1 MKRLFCMLIL
11 GVSGLAGAGELE
23 NADKF
28 LTAKAYDKALPIYAR
43 LAEAGNPEAQ
53 FRLGEM
59 YWYGDG
65 TAVDIRAATG
75 WMQKAAA
82 RGHAGAVESLEILK
96 QREAR
101 AADIAYWTSG
111 YKGEDLVS
119 GRFNCT
125 APVIPAMSRTNTE
138 IKQTQ
143 DAYIA
148 WQQCYNGF
156 VTNMNDAM
164 PAGKRVPADLAR
176 LLTPREAE
184 QVGTHLTRVYTDTI
198 AQAQRDAERLTT
210 QYAVW
215 QSTTERQVASENKAR
230 KLEYEMLAQRMRE
243 QESQQRARPPVMP
256 TMPVTAPGGR

>member
-1 MKRLFCMLIL
+1 MKRLFCVLML
-11 GVSGLAGAGELE
+11 GMSGLAGAGELE

-28 LTAKAYDKALPIYAR
+28 LAAKAYDKALPIYAK

-65 TAVDIRAATG
+65 TAVDVAAAKG

-125 APVIPAMSRTNTE
+125 TPAIPAMSRTNAE

-156 VTNMNDAM
+156 VANLNDAM
-164 PAGKRVPADLAR
+164 PAGKRVPADVAR

-184 QVGTHLTRVYTDTI
+184 QVGTHLTRVYENTI
-198 AQAQRDAERLTT
+198 TQARRDAERLTT
-210 QYAVW
+210 QYGVW
-215 QSTTERQVASENKAR
+215 QSATENQVAQENKAR

-243 QESQQRARPPVMP
+243 RESQQQARPPVMP
-256 TMPVTAPGGR
+256 TMPVTPPGGR

>member
-1 MKRLFCMLIL
+1 MKRLFCMLML
-11 GVSGLAGAGELE
+11 GASGLAGAGELE
-23 NADKF
+23 NADQF
-28 LTAKAYDKALPIYAR
+28 LAAKAYDKALPIYAR
-43 LAEAGNPEAQ
+43 LAEAGNTEAQ

-65 TAVDIRAATG
+65 TAVDLRSATG

-125 APVIPAMSRTNTE
+125 TPVIPAMSRTTTE
-138 IKQTQ
+138 IQQTQ

-148 WQQCYNGF
+148 WQRCYNGF
-156 VTNMNDAM
+156 VANMNDAM
-164 PAGKRVPADLAR
+164 PAGKRVPADVAR

-184 QVGTHLTRVYTDTI
+184 QVGKHLTRVYEDTI
-198 AQAQRDAERLTT
+198 AQAQRGAERLTT
-210 QYAVW
+210 QYGAW
-215 QSTTERQVASENKAR
+215 QSTTQNQVALENKAR
-230 KLEYEMLAQRMRE
+230 KIEYEMLAQRMRE
-243 QESQQRARPPVMP
+243 RESQQQARPPVMP
-256 TMPVTAPGGR
+256 TMPVTPPGGR

>member
-11 GVSGLAGAGELE
+11 GMSGLAGAGELE
-23 NADKF
+23 DANKL
-28 LTAKAYDKALPIYAR
+28 LTAKAYDKALPIYAK
-43 LAEAGNPEAQ
+43 LAEAGNTEAQ

-65 TAVDIRAATG
+65 TAVDIRAATN

-96 QREAR
+96 ERQTR

-119 GRFNCT
+119 GRYKCT
-125 APVIPAMSRTNTE
+125 APTIPVMSRTNTE

-143 DAYIA
+143 DAYVA
-148 WQQCYNGF
+148 WQQCYNDF
-156 VTNMNDAM
+156 VANMNNAM
-164 PAGKRVPADLAR
+164 PAGKRVPADVAR

-184 QVGTHLTRVYTDTI
+184 QVGTHLTRVYGDTI
-198 AQAQRDAERLTT
+198 VQAQRDAERLTT
-210 QYAVW
+210 QYGSW
-215 QSTTERQVASENKAR
+215 QKATEQQVASENKAR
-230 KLEYEMLAQRMRE
+230 KLEYDMLAVRLRE
-243 QESQQRARPPVMP
+243 QESQQRARPPLNP
-256 TMPVTAPGGR
+256 TMPVTPPVGK

>member
-1 MKRLFCMLIL
+1 MKRLFCMLML
-11 GVSGLAGAGELE
+11 GLSGLAGAGELE

-28 LTAKAYDKALPIYAR
+28 LAAKAYDKALPIYAR
-43 LAEAGNPEAQ
+43 LAEAGNTEAQ

-65 TAVDIRAATG
+65 TAVDIRSATA

-125 APVIPAMSRTNTE
+125 APVIPAISRTNTE

-143 DAYIA
+143 DAYVA

-156 VTNMNDAM
+156 VTNTNDAM
-164 PAGKRVPADLAR
+164 PAGKRVPADIAH

-184 QVGTHLTRVYTDTI
+184 QVVTHLNRVYEDTI
-198 AQAQRDAERLTT
+198 AQAQRGAERLTM
-210 QYAVW
+210 QYGSW
-215 QSTTERQVASENKAR
+215 QKATEQQVATENQAR
-230 KLEYEMLAQRMRE
+230 KLEYEMLAQRTRE
-243 QESQQRARPPVMP
+243 LESQQQRARARVMP
-256 TMPVTAPGGR
+256 TPVTPSTGR